1 LKKKIA
7 LFERGSRRAALLAVA
22 VTLIIGLHLSL
33 QAQLFNPKGKR
44 DPFVDLT
51 QALREEE
58 PIFYAP
64 PPISQRAPG
73 LPGLLVSEVIV
84 TGLAVGEKSKI
95 AILRGVDNFT
105 YLAREGSKLFD
116 GHVSEISPDT
126 VVFIHNIFD
135 PRGGEETEKIVKRL
149 YTEEN

>member
-1 LKKKIA
+1 MKKKIA
-7 LFERGSRRAALLAVA
+7 IFERGNRRAALLTAA
-22 VTLIIGLHLSL
+22 VTLIIGLHFSL
-33 QAQLFNPKGKR
+33 QAQMFNPHGKR
-44 DPFVDLT
+44 DPFIDLT
-51 QALREEE
+51 QALREAE

-64 PPISQRAPG
+64 PPLSQRAPG
-73 LPGLLVSEVIV
+73 LPGLLVSEVTVI
-84 TGLAVGEKSKI
+84 GLAVGEESKI

-135 PRGGEETEKIVKRL
+135 PRGGEDTETIVKRL